1 MNCEKTI
8 RRSNGKDSNIKR
20 IVVEAIRLGGRYF
33 ARFSKGGG
41 CNKKDDGIFF
51 SFFLVT
57 LGTTVRQ
64 KQLRTQ
70 LRKVHR
76 AAL

>member
-1 MNCEKTI
+1 M
-8 RRSNGKDSNIKR
+8 RRSNGKDRYNIKR
-20 IVVEAIRLGGRYF
+20 NRSSSWLGRYI
-33 ARFSKGGG
+33 RRCFSKGGEDVI
-41 CNKKDDGIFF
+41 KRDDGIFF
-51 SFFLVT
+51 FFLFLVT

>member
-1 MNCEKTI
+1 M
-8 RRSNGKDSNIKR
+8 RRSNEKDRYNIKR
-20 IVVEAIRLGGRYF
+20 NRSSSWEKVFRRC
-33 ARFSKGGG
+33 FSKGGEDVI
-41 CNKKDDGIFF
+41 KRDDGIFF
-51 SFFLVT
+51 FFFLFLVT